1 MNKNRLNILN
11 VWVDAVTRNQ
21 ALRMVDEFIEK
32 GNRPH
37 IVFASN
43 PEKNFSVP
51 QDPALYDTFKN
62 ADLLLPDGIGM
73 VKAAK
78 IIYGVNIERI
88 PGVEFMEDICR
99 LCASKNYK
107 IFIYGAKEEVNKQA
121 VKILK
126 KRYQGLQI
134 VGRANGYLKEHE
146 MPMLV
151 EKINASGA
159 QVLFLALGSPKQE
172 QWYVHHRGQLQ
183 NVRVCQGIGGSL
195 DAITGTV
202 KRAPEI
208 WCRMGLEWFYRLA
221 AEPKRIKRQ
230 KVLPIFAVQVLFAAI
245 EKRMYRK

>member
-1 MNKNRLNILN
+1 
-11 VWVDAVTRNQ
+11 
-21 ALRMVDEFIEK
+21 MVEDFVEN

-99 LCASKNYK
+99 LSASKNYK
-107 IFIYGAKEEVNKQA
+107 IFIYGAKEEVNKEA
-121 VKILK
+121 VTILK
-126 KRYQGLQI
+126 KRYQDLQI
-134 VGRANGYLKEHE
+134 VGRANGYLKERD

-151 EKINASGA
+151 DKINASGA
-159 QVLFLALGSPKQE
+159 QILFIALGSPKQE
-172 QWYVHHRGQLQ
+172 QWYVKYSGQLH
-183 NVRVCQGIGGSL
+183 NVRVCQGVGGSL
-195 DAITGTV
+195 DAITGRV
-202 KRAPEI
+202 KRAPEF
-208 WCRMGLEWFYRLA
+208 WCRIGLEWFYRLVS
-221 AEPKRIKRQ
+221 EPKRIKRQ
-230 KVLPIFAVQVLFAAI
+230 KVLPIFAAQVLLAAL
-245 EKRMYRK
+245 KQRVYRK